1 MEKEIRMF
9 QMCSSRGGERRGTL
23 MFSLEDGGSLE
34 SLHTYKLLSCS
45 WPNDSFPHE
54 ASLSVWDWAAMDEVG

>member
-1 MEKEIRMF
+1 
-9 QMCSSRGGERRGTL
+9 